1 MPADCVSIYRALSRP
16 PPLAPPAAA
25 AAVTRHL
32 MLRVTDTSADSSAQ
46 LIYCQ
51 LYSERRDA
59 WVSERWCG
67 GGGGAGG
74 GVTLFTDVGGA
85 EAAED
90 LHCVVTVC
98 RLGKIGAQ
106 VSAVVHDYNR

>member
-16 PPLAPPAAA
+16 PPVAPPAAA

-32 MLRVTDTSADSSAQ
+32 MLRVTDTSADSGAQ

-67 GGGGAGG
+67 GGAGGGAGG
-74 GVTLFTDVGGA
+74 GHTQGHGHTQSDG
-85 EAAED
+85 
-90 LHCVVTVC
+90 HMSHTVVTSSVTWAPTVP
-98 RLGKIGAQ
+98 IQ
-106 VSAVVHDYNR
+106 D

>member
-67 GGGGAGG
+67 GGAGSGAGG
-74 GVTLFTDVGGA
+74 GTGGGATLFTDVGGA

-106 VSAVVHDYNR
+106 VSE